1 VSPAGDPENM
11 GEARRDRHGIRD
23 HVELLEET
31 VQEANDAVV
40 SHDNPARATL
50 NGQNILITSAKKA
63 QVFD

>member
-1 VSPAGDPENM
+1 M
-11 GEARRDRHGIRD
+11 GEARRDRYGIRD
-23 HVELLEET
+23 QVELLEEP

-50 NGQNILITSAKKA
+50 NGRDILITSAEKA